1 MSRVIVLGSANT
13 DLNVRVKKLPGPGE
27 TVQGSEFQALFGGK
41 GANQALAAL
50 YCGADVF
57 LLARIGTDHYGQ
69 ALARHLQNAGLPG
82 QGLIR
87 DKEQPAGLAFIL
99 VDSQGQNQIVVVPGS
114 NHCLSKDD
122 VLAFA
127 DWFVPGSILLVQ
139 LEIPL
144 KSLAAGLKLAKSRC
158 MTTILDPAPYQPLPE
173 EILASTDIL
182 TPNQSE
188 AAALAGTDP
197 EALQETEDTLQSMIS
212 KGPQKLILT
221 LGREGALLLDSA
233 GRAHVPAF
241 KVQARDTVAAGDA
254 FNGSLAAALCKGRS
268 LSQALRLASAAGALC
283 ATRPGAQAALPGQ
296 AEIEELAGIRFA
308 SGQKLKPNS

>member
-27 TVQGSEFQALFGGK
+27 TVQGSGFQALFGGK

-50 YCGADVF
+50 YSGADVF
-57 LLARIGTDHYGQ
+57 FLARIGTDHYGQ
-69 ALARHLQNAGLPG
+69 ALAQHLLDAGLPD

-87 DKEQPAGLAFIL
+87 DKEQTAGLALIL

-114 NHCLSKDD
+114 NHCLGADD

-127 DWFVPGSILLVQ
+127 DWFAPGSILLVQ

-144 KSLAAGLKLAKSRC
+144 KSVAAGLKQAKSRG
-158 MTTILDPAPYQPLPE
+158 MTTILDPAPYQPLSA
-173 EILASTDIL
+173 EILADTDIL

-197 EALQETEDTLQSMIS
+197 EDLQETEETLQGLIS

-221 LGREGALLLDSA
+221 LGRQGVLLLSSA
-233 GRAHVPAF
+233 GREYLPAF
-241 KVQARDTVAAGDA
+241 KIQARDTVAAGDA
-254 FNGSLAAALCKGRS
+254 FNGSLAAALCKGRP
-268 LSQALRLASAAGALC
+268 LSQAMRLASAAGALC

-308 SGQKLKPNS
+308 SG